1 MEKRRNYRQKSC
13 NGTGFAITFTFA
25 ATRRGPF
32 GSEGDRKV
40 DERQVEEVEM
50 SNFDVEEV
58 MKKMQR
64 LWTWLAGC
72 ALMVAAL
79 PGMALA
85 AGGGKIANVVVVAD
99 TRKLD
104 GILYWWAEMYNESH
118 FFFAILTMA
127 IIPVVGCILGWLA
140 DVVMTHMG
148 IDLRHR
154 ELSEK

>member
-1 MEKRRNYRQKSC
+1 
-13 NGTGFAITFTFA
+13 
-25 ATRRGPF
+25 
-32 GSEGDRKV
+32 
-40 DERQVEEVEM
+40 M

-79 PGMALA
+79 PSMALA

>member
-1 MEKRRNYRQKSC
+1 M
-13 NGTGFAITFTFA
+13 
-25 ATRRGPF
+25 RG
-32 GSEGDRKV
+32 DV
-40 DERQVEEVEM
+40 
-50 SNFDVEEV
+50 NFDEEEV

-79 PGMALA
+79 PSMALA

-140 DVVMTHMG
+140 DIVMTHMG

>member
-1 MEKRRNYRQKSC
+1 
-13 NGTGFAITFTFA
+13 
-25 ATRRGPF
+25 
-32 GSEGDRKV
+32 
-40 DERQVEEVEM
+40 
-50 SNFDVEEV
+50 

-79 PGMALA
+79 PSMALA
-85 AGGGKIANVVVVAD
+85 AG
-99 TRKLD
+99 D

-140 DVVMTHMG
+140 DIVMTHMG
-148 IDLRHR
+148 IDLKHR